1 MFIYKITNIE
11 THEFYIGQTIKNV
24 EYRFRKHKEMSIRGD
39 GYKLHNAMGKY
50 GVQNFIIEIL
60 DTATNLNELNEKE
73 IHYIDTLKPYYNIL
87 PGGQIRLTKNS
98 IEKMRK
104 SLTGKK
110 HSQELIEKRFKKI
123 RELENDKQFLLNRG
137 KEISQAKKKTYLIE
151 DTYFTGIEDVA
162 KHHSIGYSCA
172 RARIKSSSPTW
183 KKWIE
188 L

>member
-1 MFIYKITNIE
+1 MFVYKITN
-11 THEFYIGQTIKNV
+11 TQTQEFYIGQTIKNI

-39 GYKLHNAMGKY
+39 GYKLHNAMRKY
-50 GVQNFIIEIL
+50 GVKNFVIEIL
-60 DTATNLNELNEKE
+60 DVATNLNELNEKE
-73 IHYIDTLKPYYNIL
+73 IHYIDMLKPYYNIL
-87 PGGQIRLTKNS
+87 PGGQIRLTENS
-98 IEKMRK
+98 IDKMRK

-137 KEISQAKKKTYLIE
+137 KGISQAKKKTYLIE
-151 DTYFTGIEDVA
+151 GTYFTGIEDVA
-162 KHHSIGYSCA
+162 KHYIIGYSCA
-172 RARIKSSSPTW
+172 RARIKSNSPTW